1 MEFRYWF
8 LLTCLGALWGSA
20 FMFIK
25 IGTPDFGPIALV
37 NSRLIIASF
46 IFLPILLR
54 KKYLPLL
61 KPIWKHA
68 LVISISNNVIPFTL
82 FSYASLGANSNILA
96 ILNATTAFNT
106 MIIAYLWLD
115 EKVSTKQIFG
125 LALGFLGVL
134 ILVNPQSAEATL
146 IASLSCLLHLFL
158 FIFAVFIY
166 DHCLFMADEKVSTK
180 QIFGLALGFL
190 GVLILVN
197 PQSAEA
203 TLIASLS
210 CLIASVFYSFSAVFI
225 QKNAAKT
232 NKLVLIGWSLVFS
245 SIIMMPMSYFYLPTK
260 LPSLEA
266 TLAVIWLGAISTGF
280 AFLGWVRLIEKIG
293 AVKTSTV
300 AYFLPIFGII
310 WGNIFLDE
318 IISTTIVVGCL
329 VILVGIFLAT
339 SNNSS
344 FKRE

>member
-1 MEFRYWF
+1 MEFIYWF
-8 LLTCLGALWGSA
+8 LLSCLGALWGSA

-106 MIIAYLWLD
+106 MIIAYLWL
-115 EKVSTKQIFG
+115 
-125 LALGFLGVL
+125 
-134 ILVNPQSAEATL
+134 
-146 IASLSCLLHLFL
+146 
-158 FIFAVFIY
+158 
-166 DHCLFMADEKVSTK
+166 DEKVSTK

-318 IISTTIVVGCL
+318 IISTTIVIGCL

>member
-106 MIIAYLWLD
+106 MIIAYLWLG
-115 EKVSTKQIFG
+115 EKVSIKQIFG

-134 ILVNPQSAEATL
+134 ILVNPQSSEATL
-146 IASLSCLLHLFL
+146 IASLSCL
-158 FIFAVFIY
+158 V
-166 DHCLFMADEKVSTK
+166 
-180 QIFGLALGFL
+180 
-190 GVLILVN
+190 
-197 PQSAEA
+197 
-203 TLIASLS
+203 
-210 CLIASVFYSFSAVFI
+210 ASVFYSFSAVFI

-329 VILVGIFLAT
+329 VILIGIFLAT

>member
-54 KKYLPLL
+54 KKYLILL

-106 MIIAYLWLD
+106 MIIAYLWL
-115 EKVSTKQIFG
+115 
-125 LALGFLGVL
+125 
-134 ILVNPQSAEATL
+134 
-146 IASLSCLLHLFL
+146 
-158 FIFAVFIY
+158 
-166 DHCLFMADEKVSTK
+166 DEKVSTK

-318 IISTTIVVGCL
+318 IISTTIIVGCL

>member
-106 MIIAYLWLD
+106 MIIAYLWL
-115 EKVSTKQIFG
+115 
-125 LALGFLGVL
+125 
-134 ILVNPQSAEATL
+134 
-146 IASLSCLLHLFL
+146 
-158 FIFAVFIY
+158 
-166 DHCLFMADEKVSTK
+166 DEKVSTK

-329 VILVGIFLAT
+329 VILDRNISCYF
-339 SNNSS
+339 
-344 FKRE
+344 

>member
-54 KKYLPLL
+54 KKYLILL

-125 LALGFLGVL
+125 LVLGFLGVL
-134 ILVNPQSAEATL
+134 ILVNPESSEATL
-146 IASLSCLLHLFL
+146 IASLSCL
-158 FIFAVFIY
+158 V
-166 DHCLFMADEKVSTK
+166 
-180 QIFGLALGFL
+180 
-190 GVLILVN
+190 
-197 PQSAEA
+197 
-203 TLIASLS
+203 
-210 CLIASVFYSFSAVFI
+210 ASVFYSFSAVFI

-318 IISTTIVVGCL
+318 IISTTIVIGCF